1 MEDGEFLIFDRVSWG
16 GVGGAKGVGVR
27 FSRDDFEGR
36 DERFPCRSVSFG
48 GGIFEITL
56 SSFLF
61 SRSFSRF

>member
-1 MEDGEFLIFDRVSWG
+1 MRKEWEF
-16 GVGGAKGVGVR
+16 
-27 FSRDDFEGR
+27 DFRGTISR